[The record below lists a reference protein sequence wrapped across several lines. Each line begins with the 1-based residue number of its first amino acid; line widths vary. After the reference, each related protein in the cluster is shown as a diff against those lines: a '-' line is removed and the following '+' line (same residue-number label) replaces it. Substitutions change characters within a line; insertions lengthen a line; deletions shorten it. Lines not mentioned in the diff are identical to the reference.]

1 MLRYRVWLWT
11 LPAIVLLHG
20 SALADDGALVP
31 LNPTSGYAGLA
42 LVILVIASW
51 AVRKTTSIA
60 FFHSTAGAALAGALS
75 AILPAVIKVIED
87 HGLSW
92 PALQT
97 AIVGAALSYVASDN
111 ASNTA
116 AEQRSK
122 VMAMRTNR
130 GSTAPPNLPITKA
143 SILPLVFIAL
153 ALSGCPSAGGQSLK
167 KCEMGQLPAIEEAVL
182 ADVGTVILN
191 PASVVADLIALVA
204 QLGPAQVGCAVQ
216 AWDAYLASKQ
226 TPQIKAEVAP
236 VIAHALSLTRAYL
249 AAHPATSCRS
259 SPQG

>member
-1 MLRYRVWLWT
+1 M
-11 LPAIVLLHG
+11 AN
-20 SALADDGALVP
+20 DGDVP
-31 LNPTSGYAGLA
+31 LSPTSGYAGLA
-42 LVILVIASW
+42 LVVLVIASW

-75 AILPAVIKVIED
+75 AVLPALIKVIED

-111 ASNTA
+111 ASNTS
-116 AEQRSK
+116 AEQKAK
-122 VMAMRTNR
+122 VMAMRSR
-130 GSTAPPNLPITKA
+130 RSGSATPPNLPITKA
-143 SILPLVFIAL
+143 SLLPLAFIAL
-153 ALSGCPSAGGQSLK
+153 ALSGCPSAGGQALR
-167 KCEMGQLPAIEEAVL
+167 KCEMGQLPAVEEAVL
-182 ADVGTVILN
+182 ADVGTIILA
-191 PASVVADLIALVA
+191 PASVVADLIALGV

-226 TPQIKAEVAP
+226 TPTIKAEVAP

-249 AAHPATSCRS
+249 AAHPTTSCRS
-259 SPQG
+259 SPRG